1 MVPAIKPWDKADLF
15 FLRDTLRGGM
25 TVEVVAGFLGRSA
38 SEVRAQAEQMNG
50 GITFDEDPSH
60 AGTIE
65 RPRVAAS
72 G

>member
-1 MVPAIKPWDKADLF
+1 MVTAIKPWDKADLF
-15 FLRDTLRGGM
+15 FLRDALRRGM

-38 SEVRAQAEQMNG
+38 SEVRAEQMNG
-50 GITFDEDPSH
+50 GVTSDKDLSH
-60 AGTIE
+60 PGMIE

>member
-1 MVPAIKPWDKADLF
+1 MVTAARLWDKADLF
-15 FLRDTLRGGM
+15 FLRDSVRCGM

-60 AGTIE
+60 AGAIE
-65 RPRVAAS
+65 RPRVATS